1 MASTKPRITIRVSEL
16 EIEEL
21 QQIANKE
28 YRTVPSLVLTI
39 VKKFLDENRQKSE
52 P

>member
-1 MASTKPRITIRVSEL
+1 MTSTKPRITIRLSEL
-16 EIEEL
+16 EVNEL

-39 VKKFLDENRQKSE
+39 VKKFLDENRLKS
-52 P
+52 